1 MAKVIDCFHV
11 GKYAIVVADYVP
23 ARYSKV
29 KIGGKEY
36 SVTIAYDIP
45 KAVAVESTIDFK
57 DFEIEFIM

>member
-11 GKYAIVVADYVP
+11 GKYAVVIADAVP

-29 KIGGKEY
+29 KIDGNEY

-45 KAVAVESTIDFK
+45 NAVAVESSINFK
-57 DFEIEFIM
+57 DCDIEFVI